1 MAKQYRLLLLGAMP
15 THVPL
20 IQRAKERGIYVI
32 TTDYIPE
39 NIGHKYSDEA
49 YYVSTTDKD
58 AVLELA
64 KKCKVDGVMTF
75 CSDPAAST
83 AAYVSEMLNLPSSGY
98 EAVSI
103 MTHKELF
110 RSFLHENGFN
120 CPHFQFYDNIE
131 SAKLCINEFSFP
143 FMVKPVDSSGS
154 KGVAKV
160 SDICE
165 LKPALAEAFRYSRS
179 NRIIIEDVIEPK
191 GPQIHGSAF
200 VQDGKVVFCQLGDH
214 HFDPEINN
222 LLPISTTWPSTC
234 SENELQFVKEELQR
248 FVSAIGYKQGGIDL
262 ETRIN
267 IKDNKLYLIEV
278 GPRNGG
284 DYIPTVMQYYS
295 GVNLSDA
302 CINAAL
308 GLPIQLM
315 ESGGKKYYCYYVIHS
330 KIDGMLEE
338 VRLSE
343 MLRNHVVE
351 KHDYISIGE
360 KVYRGTSSQNT
371 IGILVLGFD
380 SHNEMLSLISN
391 CGEHCRV
398 IIA

>member
-103 MTHKELF
+103 MTHKEQF
-110 RSFLHENGFN
+110 RSFLYKNGFN
-120 CPHFQFYDNIE
+120 CPHFQFYDSIE

-154 KGVAKV
+154 KGVTKA

-165 LKPALAEAFRYSRS
+165 LKSALAEAFRYSRS
-179 NRIIIEDVIEPK
+179 HRIIIEEVIEPK

-200 VQDGKVVFCQLGDH
+200 VCNGKVVFCQLGDH

-222 LLPISTTWPSTC
+222 LLPISTTWPSMR
-234 SENELQFVKEELQR
+234 SEDELQLVKEELQR
-248 FVSAIGYKQGGIDL
+248 LVSAIGYRQGGIDL
-262 ETRIN
+262 EARIN
-267 IKDNKLYLIEV
+267 LKDNKLYLIEV

-284 DYIPTVMQYYS
+284 NYIPTVMQYYS
-295 GVNLSDA
+295 GVNLADA

-308 GLPIQLM
+308 GLPIQLTTN
-315 ESGGKKYYCYYVIHS
+315 ESNKNYCYYVIHS
-330 KIDGMLEE
+330 KTDGILEE

-343 MLRNHVVE
+343 KLRNHIVE
-351 KHDYISIGE
+351 KHDYIPVGE
-360 KVYRGTSSQNT
+360 KVYRGVSSQNT

-380 SHNEMLSLISN
+380 SYDEMLSLISN
-391 CGEHCRV
+391 CDEHCRV

>member
-49 YYVSTTDKD
+49 YYVSTTDND

-98 EAVSI
+98 QAVSI
-103 MTHKELF
+103 MTHKEQF
-110 RSFLHENGFN
+110 RLFLHKNGFN
-120 CPHFQFYDNIE
+120 CPHFQFYDSIE

-165 LKPALAEAFRYSRS
+165 LKFALADAFRYSRS
-179 NRIIIEDVIEPK
+179 NRIIIEEVIEPK

-200 VQDGKVVFCQLGDH
+200 VLDGKVVFCQLGDH

-222 LLPISTTWPSTC
+222 LLPISTTWPSMR
-234 SENELQFVKEELQR
+234 SKNELQFVKEELQR
-248 FVSAIGYKQGGIDL
+248 FISAVGYRQGGIDL
-262 ETRIN
+262 EARIN
-267 IKDNKLYLIEV
+267 LKDNKLYLIEV

-284 DYIPTVMQYYS
+284 NYIPTVMQYYS
-295 GVNLSDA
+295 GVNLTDA
-302 CINAAL
+302 CIDAAL

-330 KIDGMLEE
+330 KSDGILEK
-338 VRLSE
+338 LCFSE
-343 MLRNHVVE
+343 QLLDHIVE
-351 KHDYISIGE
+351 EHKYASVGE
-360 KVYRGTSSQNT
+360 MVYRGVSSQNT

-380 SHNEMLSLISN
+380 SYEEMLSVINNSE
-391 CGEHCRV
+391 EHCRV
-398 IIA
+398 AVD